1 VDTKTRTTGPV
12 YRDEAADLM
21 AAAAMRA
28 QPARTVPIPAH
39 RKPVAPPVE
48 IIDKTQPLPYPEP
61 IGINDNDD
69 NDVAE
74 PVARA
79 ATERRRGSVLRSLA
93 RLVLMPLY
101 LVVAIASLGL
111 IFLFARGFI
120 GL

>member
-12 YRDEAADLM
+12 YRDEAAELM
-21 AAAAMRA
+21 AAEARRS
-28 QPARTVPIPAH
+28 QPARMAPVPAQ

-48 IIDKTQPLPYPEP
+48 IIEKSRPLPYPEP

-69 NDVAE
+69 NDVPE
-74 PVARA
+74 PAARPA
-79 ATERRRGSVLRSLA
+79 PERRRGSFLRNLA
-93 RLVLMPLY
+93 RLALLPLY